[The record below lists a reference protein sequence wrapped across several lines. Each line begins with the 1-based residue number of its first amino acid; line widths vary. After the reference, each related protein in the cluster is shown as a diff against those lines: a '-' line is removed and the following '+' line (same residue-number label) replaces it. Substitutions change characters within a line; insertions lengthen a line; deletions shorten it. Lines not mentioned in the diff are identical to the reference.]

1 MKYVF
6 LFTYCLCIF
15 HGLCFGQSPAK
26 DTLQLVEILKTDRF
40 GYQRKDSLTELD
52 LLAGNVMIRQGK
64 TTFEADSIVH
74 NKKANIVEAF
84 GRIHINDND
93 SVHTYSDYLLY
104 HTDTKIATL
113 KKKVRLTDR
122 KASLFTE
129 ELEYDL
135 SQKIANY
142 RKGGRV
148 VSGNSVLTSKEGTYF
163 ADIKDI
169 YFRHNVVLKDP
180 QYNLRSDSLLYNSA
194 SEIVTFISKTLIQ
207 DSTRTIVTSDGYY
220 DMRNKYA
227 YFGMRP
233 VIRDGSLSI
242 TANEAETDDKTGIN
256 KFRGNAVLIDSAE
269 GIIVIANYMEVS
281 RNDNSFFAT
290 QQPLMILKQES
301 DSIYISAD
309 TLFSG
314 KISSLKNDSLSLK
327 DTIKGKVVID
337 TKKNDSTDRFFH
349 AYHHVRIFSDS
360 LQAVSDSLFYS
371 GKDSIFR
378 LFNNPVVWASNS
390 QLTGDTIYLYTKNKK
405 ADRLFV
411 FENALAINRSGD
423 NRYNQLRGNR
433 LNGVF
438 NEGVIDY
445 MRARGNAESIYY
457 VTDEADLLVGINKAQ
472 GDVIDLRFLNK
483 ELNRVVI
490 INDVKGTLS
499 PPGMMSETDKQLK
512 DFKWL
517 ETRRP
522 KTKFELFG
530 N

>member
-1 MKYVF
+1 M
-6 LFTYCLCIF
+6 
-15 HGLCFGQSPAK
+15 
-26 DTLQLVEILKTDRF
+26 QLVEILNSDRF
-40 GYQRKDSLTELD
+40 GFQRKDSLTELQ
-52 LLAGNVMIRQGK
+52 LLAGNVMLRQGK
-64 TTFEADSIVH
+64 ITFKADSAVH
-74 NKKANIVEAF
+74 NKRAKIVEAF
-84 GRIHINDND
+84 GNIHINDND
-93 SVHTYSDYLLY
+93 SVHTYAQYLLY
-104 HTDTKIATL
+104 HTDTKIAIL
-113 KKKVRLTDR
+113 KKKVQLTDQ
-122 KASLFTE
+122 KASLYTE

-135 SQKIANY
+135 NQKIGNY
-142 RKGGRV
+142 RNGGRV
-148 VSGNSVLTSKEGTYF
+148 VSANSVLTSKEGTYYS
-163 ADIKDI
+163 DIKDV
-169 YFRHNVVLKDP
+169 YFRTNVVLQDP
-180 QYNLRSDSLLYNSA
+180 EYNLRSDSLLYNTA
-194 SEIVTFISKTLIQ
+194 SEIATFISKTLIQ
-207 DSTRTIVTSDGYY
+207 DSSRTIVTSDGYY

-242 TANEAETDDKTGIN
+242 IANEAETDDKTGIN
-256 KFRGNAVLIDSAE
+256 KFRGNAVFIDSAE
-269 GIIVIANYMEVS
+269 GIIVIANYIEVS
-281 RNDNSFFAT
+281 QKDNSFFAT
-290 QQPLMILKQES
+290 QQPLMILKQGA

-314 KISSLKNDSLSLK
+314 RLSTLEK
-327 DTIKGKVVID
+327 DTLSIKDTVRGKAVAD
-337 TKKNDSTDRFFH
+337 TKTDSADRYFQ

-378 LFNNPVVWASNS
+378 LFTDPIVWANNS

-411 FENALAINRSGD
+411 FENALAINKTGEH
-423 NRYNQLRGNR
+423 RYNQLRGNR

-438 NEGVIDY
+438 TDGVIDF

-457 VTDEADLLVGINKAQ
+457 VTDDDDLLVGINRAQ
-472 GDVIDLRFLNK
+472 GDVIDLRFVNK

-490 INDVKGTLS
+490 MNDVKGTLS
-499 PPGMMSETDKQLK
+499 PPGMMTDSDKKLR

-517 ETRRP
+517 ENLRP